1 MEGLVSSTCFRNGS
15 SVRCFLPTSGFF
27 PSRMLGYLQVP
38 TATSYWRHPRLLCR
52 DLKRYSSVRQI
63 SIVEDEEEEEENEE
77 EGSSDWEAEF
87 LGEIDP
93 FGYLPPKRR
102 NRQKSSLLDD
112 EDGSVAMEWCVRA
125 RRSALKAIESRGLT
139 ATMEDLLSVE
149 KKRRKKKKKKDD
161 MAKNVSDKKSKLEMD
176 NNLTMEDF
184 MYDTDGNNDPRA
196 HLRRTVSAL
205 GDGMFEEQKEK
216 NREAFI
222 EKLTQFSGP
231 SDRRKE
237 INLNR
242 SIIDAQTAED
252 VLELAAEMMSAVA
265 KGLTPS
271 PLTPLNVATAVH
283 RIAKNM
289 EKVSMAKSRR
299 LAFARQKETSMLVGL
314 AMAALPECSAQGIS
328 NIAWALS
335 KIGGELL
342 YLSEM
347 DRIAE
352 VAITK
357 TDEFNAQNVAN
368 TAGAFASMRHSA
380 SELFIELSTRAS
392 VIVHTFNEQELT
404 QLLWAFSSLH
414 EPADRLLDSLDVA
427 FRDVMILK
435 CDTDAS
441 STTIEGPSDGF
452 QRSDDQPAPQ
462 NFTRDQLGNIAWSY
476 AVLGQM
482 HRLFFSRVWK
492 TLSQFEEQKISEQY
506 REDIM
511 FASQVL
517 QANQCLK
524 LEYPHLE
531 LSLKSDIED
540 RIARAGKTKRFNDKI
555 TSSFQREVMR
565 LLTSTGLPWVKE
577 YTIDGYTMDAVVPD
591 RKIALEIDGPTHFS
605 RNTVTPLGH
614 TMLKRRYITAAGWK
628 LASVCHQD
636 WEELQGEF
644 EQLDYLRKIL
654 MDHIDEAYVT
664 NNSL

>member
-1 MEGLVSSTCFRNGS
+1 MEGLVNCRNGTGV
-15 SVRCFLPTSGFF
+15 SVRCFLPTS
-27 PSRMLGYLQVP
+27 SSLSNRMRMLGCLQI
-38 TATSYWRHPRLLCR
+38 C
-52 DLKRYSSVRQI
+52 
-63 SIVEDEEEEEENEE
+63 IVEDEEEENEE
-77 EGSSDWEAEF
+77 EGKDGDSSDWEAEF

-102 NRQKSSLLDD
+102 NRKKSSLLDD
-112 EDGSVAMEWCVRA
+112 EDDSVAMEWCVRA

-149 KKRRKKKKKKDD
+149 KRNRKKKKKKEDTA
-161 MAKNVSDKKSKLEMD
+161 MKVSGKNSKLEVD
-176 NNLTMEDF
+176 KNLTMEEFEYNTSGSD
-184 MYDTDGNNDPRA
+184 DPEA

-205 GDGMFEEQKEK
+205 GGGMFEEQREK

-231 SDRRKE
+231 SDRKKE

-252 VLELAAEMMSAVA
+252 VLEVAAEMMSAVA

-283 RIAKNM
+283 RVAKNM

-299 LAFARQKETSMLVGL
+299 LAFARQREMSMLVGL

-357 TDEFNAQNVAN
+357 IDEFNAQNVAN

-380 SELFIELSTRAS
+380 PELFFKLSSRAS
-392 VIVHTFNEQELT
+392 AIVHTFNEQELT

-427 FRDVMILK
+427 FRYVMNLE
-435 CDTDAS
+435 CDRDAD
-441 STTIEGPSDGF
+441 STAVEGPSDGV
-452 QRSDDQPAPQ
+452 QKSGGHPAAH

-482 HRLFFSRVWK
+482 DRLFFSGVWK
-492 TLSQFEEQKISEQY
+492 TLNQFEEQKISEQY

-531 LSLKSDIED
+531 LSLKGDIEE
-540 RIARAGKTKRFNDKI
+540 RIVRAGRTKRFNDKI

-565 LLTSTGLPWVKE
+565 LLSSTGLPWVKE
-577 YTIDGYTMDAVVPD
+577 YGIDGYTMDAVVPG
-591 RKIALEIDGPTHFS
+591 RKLALEIDGPTHFS
-605 RNTVTPLGH
+605 RNTLSPLGH

-628 LASVCHQD
+628 LASVCHQE

-644 EQLDYLRKIL
+644 ERLDYLREIL
-654 MDHIDEAYVT
+654 KDHIDESDVT

>member
-1 MEGLVSSTCFRNGS
+1 MEGLVSSTCCRNGS
-15 SVRCFLPTSGFF
+15 SVRCFLPTSGSF
-27 PSRMLGYLQVP
+27 PSRMRGYLQVP

-52 DLKRYSSVRQI
+52 DFKRYSSVRQI

-149 KKRRKKKKKKDD
+149 KKRRKKKKKKED

-176 NNLTMEDF
+176 NNLAMEDF
-184 MYDTDGNNDPRA
+184 MYDTDGNNDPRG

-205 GDGMFEEQKEK
+205 GGGMFEEQKEK
-216 NREAFI
+216 TREAFI

-252 VLELAAEMMSAVA
+252 VLEVAAEMMSAVA

-299 LAFARQKETSMLVGL
+299 LAFARQKEMSMLVGL

-352 VAITK
+352 IAITK

-427 FRDVMILK
+427 FRDVMNLK

-441 STTIEGPSDGF
+441 STAVEGPSDGF
-452 QRSDDQPAPQ
+452 QRNDDQPAAQ

-531 LSLKSDIED
+531 LSLKSDIEE
-540 RIARAGKTKRFNDKI
+540 RIARAGKTKRFNDKT

-565 LLTSTGLPWVKE
+565 LLTRTGLPWVKE

-591 RKIALEIDGPTHFS
+591 RKVALEIDGPTHFS

-654 MDHIDEAYVT
+654 KDHIDESYVT